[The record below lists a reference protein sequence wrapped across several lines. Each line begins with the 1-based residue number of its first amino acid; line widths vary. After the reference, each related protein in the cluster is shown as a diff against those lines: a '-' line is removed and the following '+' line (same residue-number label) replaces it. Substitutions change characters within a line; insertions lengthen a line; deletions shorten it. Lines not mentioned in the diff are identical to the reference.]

1 MSFERIDFSYLFHDG
16 FRLDRKALIL
26 HLAIENRIYELAER
40 AVLSALL
47 SGSGERPDPSAI
59 PVLDDDAVQDA
70 FYQLQVR
77 LDCYDAEQAERM
89 VGGCGTDLEEVHAA
103 LHRALVRRRIASAL
117 VRRAVTGEGDAQTAI
132 CWEAFTAGALRGDA
146 LRAMAI
152 GLAADAEPAAPS
164 EAELAQARS
173 HLASMHPDVDWTAV
187 HDKLTVEWGVPAT
200 ELSAAVE
207 RYARA
212 LRGGGA
218 R

>member
-1 MSFERIDFSYLFHDG
+1 MNRLSPSRRSPRRRGFASVARSALASSARTSHHDSRAANTRPRVAYFCARSASDMSFERIDFSYLFHDG

-26 HLAIENRIYELAER
+26 HLAIENRIHELAER

-117 VRRAVTGEGDAQTAI
+117 VRRAVAGEGDAQTAI

-146 LRAMAI
+146 
-152 GLAADAEPAAPS
+152 
-164 EAELAQARS
+164 
-173 HLASMHPDVDWTAV
+173 
-187 HDKLTVEWGVPAT
+187 
-200 ELSAAVE
+200 
-207 RYARA
+207 
-212 LRGGGA
+212 
-218 R
+218 